1 MMLFTTR
8 AHSACVQISTHTLN
22 LLDLEFRLLWKRYGV
37 SRLTVRTSSAL
48 LLRILVDGK
57 DFVDDAS

>member
-1 MMLFTTR
+1 MYNY
-8 AHSACVQISTHTLN
+8 A
-22 LLDLEFRLLWKRYGV
+22 V
-37 SRLTVRTSSAL
+37 SRLTVGTSSAL